1 MNESC
6 NSLMRAPLEATTVW
20 LSVLRLTVWGH
31 PAPLLPSRSTGAT
44 RSRGL
49 APTRLTSGRP
59 KRRRAPRW
67 GIPGPGGDCG
77 RRRRLRKRRQDE
89 DEPRGRGWGGREE
102 AAKAGVC
109 VCGGGWACIWWVWV
123 AVCAH
128 VCTQAPVT
136 CRVGKSSAAA
146 PERAR
151 EMLGGRPR
159 LSPALA
165 TSGEKA

>member
-1 MNESC
+1 MSPEGG
-6 NSLMRAPLEATTVW
+6 AGEE
-20 LSVLRLTVWGH
+20 GKK
-31 PAPLLPSRSTGAT
+31 LPKQG
-44 RSRGL
+44 
-49 APTRLTSGRP
+49 
-59 KRRRAPRW
+59 
-67 GIPGPGGDCG
+67 
-77 RRRRLRKRRQDE
+77 
-89 DEPRGRGWGGREE
+89 
-102 AAKAGVC
+102 C
-109 VCGGGWACIWWVWV
+109 VGGGGWACIWWVWV